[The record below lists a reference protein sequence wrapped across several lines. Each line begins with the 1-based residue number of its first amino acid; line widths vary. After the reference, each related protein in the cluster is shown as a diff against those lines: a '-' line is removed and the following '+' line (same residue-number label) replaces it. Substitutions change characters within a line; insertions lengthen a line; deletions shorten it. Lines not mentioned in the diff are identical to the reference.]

1 MKTTELLQHSVLLPL
16 QGFGQLEI
24 VELEAVPPALGG
36 FTIKR
41 GAGQYLVC
49 IAAALP
55 DLERARVFLHELSH
69 VLLGHLESNNPV
81 DELEREAEERAASL
95 LDLWKNGGQAEE
107 LELLNKYN
115 EKRGQVVPLR
125 V

>member
-1 MKTTELLQHSVLLPL
+1 MLLSP

-69 VLLGHLESNNPV
+69 VALGHLESNNPV
-81 DELEREAEERAASL
+81 DVLEQEAEEKAASL
-95 LDLWKNGGQAEE
+95 FDIWKNGGQAPE
-107 LELLNKYN
+107 LELLDKYN